1 MLEKNLIPSVMRS
14 DVFIVLTVL
23 KRLASLVQIWSPASA
38 RFWGLA
44 GRFQTVKHRPVF
56 YAGRVFWNTLLANLP
71 CIYAD
76 RYLFIILVNMFSQIC
91 LYRVSHIILDRINRS
106 KLRVSELIRKFKKN
120 ELF

>member
-14 DVFIVLTVL
+14 DGFIVLTVL
-23 KRLASLVQIWSPASA
+23 KRLAYFVIIWS
-38 RFWGLA
+38 LA

-91 LYRVSHIILDRINRS
+91 LSRVSRIILDRINRS

-120 ELF
+120 ELFRKIE